1 MGEVYEAEDTV
12 KERVVALKLLSVA
25 LSQDPVFRERLQ
37 REARTAGRLHEPH
50 VVPIHDYGEIDGQ
63 LFLDMRLIQGTDLSM
78 LLKKSGTL
86 TPPRA
91 VNIVHQAASALDA
104 AHAVGVIHRD
114 IKPENVLITGDD
126 FVYLV
131 DFGIASAT
139 ADERLTPQRT
149 AVGTWKYSAPERFTT
164 AEVSHSIDIYALA
177 CLLHECLTGSPPYR
191 ADTTGMLITAHLME
205 PIPRPSQLAS
215 GVPIT
220 FDGVIARGMAKDPK
234 DRYASAG
241 ELAKAAYQALNSPDQ
256 DRAGRIFER
265 SQKSAGPIVD
275 HARQHTVT
283 PAPSAGV
290 PVRTPSSV
298 GSVRSDVGRPA
309 PNAPVF
315 PTGSGAWP
323 DQLPPRRPVPLQ
335 RKRKPKLRPWVAAL
349 VAVVM
354 AGVLVIWL
362 VNRAHSGQSAANMP
376 TAEPRPTTSASPSTT
391 SVPTAPAAETQAR
404 LFRLLPAGYPP
415 KTCKPISPPANT
427 LAKVSCGKNTD
438 PDGPASAVYTLFP
451 DADALD
457 AGFNT
462 MVESSTIVDCP
473 GRIQSPGSWHR
484 AASPDKPSGML
495 LCGTRQDHP
504 TVVWTNDADLLIC
517 VVQADQSGPTLEQ
530 LYAWWS
536 AHS

>member
-12 KERVVALKLLSVA
+12 KARVVALKLLSLA

-37 REARTAGRLHEPH
+37 REARIAGRLQEPH

-63 LFLDMRLIQGTDLSM
+63 LFLDMRLIAGIDLSM
-78 LLKKSGTL
+78 LLKQSGTL
-86 TPPRA
+86 TQPRA
-91 VNIVHQAASALDA
+91 VNIVRQAASALDA

-114 IKPENVLITGDD
+114 IKPENVLVTGDD
-126 FVYLV
+126 FAYLV

-164 AEVSHSIDIYALA
+164 AEVSHSVDIYALA

-205 PIPRPSQLAS
+205 PIPRPSQFAP
-215 GVPIT
+215 GVPVA

-256 DRAGRIFER
+256 DRAGRIFEH
-265 SQKSAGPIVD
+265 SQESAGPIVD
-275 HARQHTVT
+275 HTRPATAT
-283 PAPSAGV
+283 PAPPVGV
-290 PVRTPSSV
+290 PARTPSSV
-298 GSVRSDVGRPA
+298 GAAGVARPD
-309 PNAPVF
+309 PSAPVF
-315 PTGSGAWP
+315 SAGSGAWP
-323 DQLPPRRPVPLQ
+323 GHLPPRRPVPLQ
-335 RKRKPKLRPWVAAL
+335 RRRRPKPRPWVAAL

-354 AGVLVIWL
+354 AGGLIAWL
-362 VNRAHSGQSAANMP
+362 VHRAQSGQPAATTP
-376 TAEPRPTTSASPSTT
+376 TTEPRPTTSVPPSTT
-391 SVPTAPAAETQAR
+391 PASTAENQVR
-404 LFRLLPAGYPP
+404 LFKLLPAGYPP
-415 KTCKPISPPANT
+415 KTCKPISPPADA

-451 DADALD
+451 NADASDAD
-457 AGFNT
+457 FNT
-462 MVESSTIVDCP
+462 LVESSTVVDCP
-473 GRIQSPGSWHR
+473 GRIQSPGSWHH
-484 AASPDKPSGML
+484 AATPDKPSGML
-495 LCGTRQDHP
+495 LCGSRQDRP
-504 TVVWTNDADLLIC
+504 TVVWTNDAELLVC
-517 VVQADQSGPTLEQ
+517 VVQADQNGPTLDQ

-536 AHS
+536 SHS